1 LFTVSVQTCWH
12 VLPTRLVKSSETGRA
27 SGTADA
33 ETARN
38 VVKAVVMVMNFMLVI
53 GVDDFGACVK

>member
-1 LFTVSVQTCWH
+1 
-12 VLPTRLVKSSETGRA
+12 LVKSSETGRA

-38 VVKAVVMVMNFMLVI
+38 VVKAAVMVVNFMLVI
-53 GVDDFGACVK
+53 GVDDFGTCVE